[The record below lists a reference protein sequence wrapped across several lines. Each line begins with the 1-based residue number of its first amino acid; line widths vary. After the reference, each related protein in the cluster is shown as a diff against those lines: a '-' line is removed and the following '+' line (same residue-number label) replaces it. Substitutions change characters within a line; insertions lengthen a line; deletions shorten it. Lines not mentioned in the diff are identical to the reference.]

1 MVTYNIKYY
10 YNSQSTITTTATDLD
25 VDYPYSMLNTL
36 LSALTTNQLKNLLRI
51 EIVSGINNKFAHGYK
66 KIIDLSPN
74 YPFYKVVLSAD
85 KINVTKGDTVNL
97 TTTVTNISSVTKV
110 EFFLGSTKL
119 GEDTS
124 APFIYNY
131 VTDKIGTYLVTAKVT
146 DSDNVVTV
154 SNAVTLTIQ

>member
-1 MVTYNIKYY
+1 MVTYNLKYY

-51 EIVSGINNKFAHGYK
+51 EIVSGVNNKFAHGYK
-66 KIIDLSPN
+66 KIIDLSPS
-74 YPFYKVVLSAD
+74 YPFYKVVLSAN
-85 KINVTKGDTVNL
+85 KTTVNKGDTVTL
-97 TTTVTNISSVTKV
+97 TTTVTNISSVTTV

-124 APFIYNY
+124 TPFTYSY
-131 VTDKIGTYLVTAKVT
+131 VTDKAGTYLVTAKVT

-154 SNAVTLTIQ
+154 SNALTLTVN